1 MLRIV
6 PHTVP
11 RVGRSY
17 EHFPDGFELRLL
29 RRACIEEVV
38 TVRVAAAV
46 NPQPQPPTQV
56 SPMPGGGHSDGGKGS
71 MGGGHHVAVFPQT
84 S

>member
-17 EHFPDGFELRLL
+17 ERFPDGFELHLL
-29 RRACIEEVV
+29 LHDLYILLQVMALDMDNVKARFRRG
-38 TVRVAAAV
+38 
-46 NPQPQPPTQV
+46 
-56 SPMPGGGHSDGGKGS
+56 SP
-71 MGGGHHVAVFPQT
+71 
-84 S
+84 

>member
-17 EHFPDGFELRLL
+17 EHFPDGFELHLLPSLLSSAIAARLQ
-29 RRACIEEVV
+29 RDRPAIKSMMM
-38 TVRVAAAV
+38 RVMERS
-46 NPQPQPPTQV
+46 NNDDV
-56 SPMPGGGHSDGGKGS
+56 SDRKKK
-71 MGGGHHVAVFPQT
+71 T
-84 S
+84 

>member
-17 EHFPDGFELRLL
+17 EHFPDGFELHLL
-29 RRACIEEVV
+29 QQDYMKQHAMGFLPRPVTDV
-38 TVRVAAAV
+38 TVEALE
-46 NPQPQPPTQV
+46 NPGDQP
-56 SPMPGGGHSDGGKGS
+56 
-71 MGGGHHVAVFPQT
+71 
-84 S
+84 